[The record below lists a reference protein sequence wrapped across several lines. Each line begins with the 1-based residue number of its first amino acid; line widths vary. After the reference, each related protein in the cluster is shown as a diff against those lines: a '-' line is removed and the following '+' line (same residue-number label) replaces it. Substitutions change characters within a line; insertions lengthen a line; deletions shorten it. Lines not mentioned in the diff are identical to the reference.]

1 MQEMGRPP
9 PDDSSEDEE
18 YDTTPLLMADVRRNT
33 QVRGPKIQR
42 YSADGLQLVKTYS
55 GHVDAVRDAELPD
68 MCRLRIKNATN
79 TATLYKGFR
88 WAALERAM
96 PDDTV
101 QDIGPTVVS
110 ATIQKGLVAMLD
122 LDKKCVVQVFMDQKD
137 AAEKRHFTGCA
148 AISNAIK
155 RGSKSSGHY
164 FVMWHDCPEALK
176 AEYLSRDTLP
186 EKRSHG
192 KGVDQLHP
200 ITGALVKHY
209 SSIEE
214 AIIAMRMA
222 RKCLMSAVEFQAV
235 AKGYKWRFSLC

>member
-155 RGSKSSGHY
+155 RGSKLSGPTTSCPKSAATARESISCIDRGCHHRDAHGAQVPDERDRVPGRRQGLQVAFL
-164 FVMWHDCPEALK
+164 FVTK
-176 AEYLSRDTLP
+176 
-186 EKRSHG
+186 
-192 KGVDQLHP
+192 
-200 ITGALVKHY
+200 VK
-209 SSIEE
+209 
-214 AIIAMRMA
+214 
-222 RKCLMSAVEFQAV
+222 
-235 AKGYKWRFSLC
+235 